1 MLERLLMNKI
11 SHAEEVRSHVL
22 AMQGQTRE
30 GKGVNVLKEI
40 WREIYLLAPLREH
53 GKEGTAGPTPM
64 RVAKMEP
71 ILRWKWESAPPPPL
85 QFWSCRFW
93 GIFSR
98 GVEKDNRHGSRA
110 GRAFKPGW
118 TRNEL
123 CNRAGGHQWLR
134 YDCEGS
140 RVLLTGPFHP
150 GKHSLL
156 LHITKGLLRWLV

>member
-11 SHAEEVRSHVL
+11 SHAEEVRSHIL

-140 RVLLTGPFHP
+140 QIGRAHV
-150 GKHSLL
+150 
-156 LHITKGLLRWLV
+156 